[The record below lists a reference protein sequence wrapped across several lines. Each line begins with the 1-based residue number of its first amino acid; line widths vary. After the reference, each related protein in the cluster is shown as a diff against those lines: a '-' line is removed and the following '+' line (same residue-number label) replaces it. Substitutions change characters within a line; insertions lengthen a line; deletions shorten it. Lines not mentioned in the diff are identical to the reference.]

1 LFDRR
6 PRTKAVSRD
15 AIAAAETE
23 LAALPADIAA
33 EFPLEQGGAL
43 EIAQLRQQFDALFD
57 GNNDGTISAGEL
69 LGAASLIGDTMDPKV
84 TTKKHKHPKPHKHHG
99 SKDAFPSLT
108 PRHKYIIDRHRH
120 HPPHHHILSVST
132 RRGRRP

>member
-1 LFDRR
+1 MFDRR

-43 EIAQLRQQFDALFD
+43 EIAQDRGIALAEDVCDLLSKRSALR
-57 GNNDGTISAGEL
+57 
-69 LGAASLIGDTMDPKV
+69 
-84 TTKKHKHPKPHKHHG
+84 
-99 SKDAFPSLT
+99 
-108 PRHKYIIDRHRH
+108 
-120 HPPHHHILSVST
+120 
-132 RRGRRP
+132 RRLK